1 MPVTKMTITSRQPY
15 AGGQEFGDAGAYEQI
30 EGQVHFSVDPAHEAN
45 ERIADIE
52 LAPRGP
58 DGRASFSS
66 DFRLLAP
73 VNQGKGN
80 RRLLLDVPNR
90 GRPLALKNLNSSPDA
105 APGEQQGPGNGFLM
119 RYGYTIAWCGWQHDV
134 PEGPGMLRIQAP
146 QAMIDGEPVSGKV
159 VVTFQP
165 NAPTK
170 VQHLSDRAHLPYP
183 CNNLEDWDSTLT
195 VQEHEDAPE
204 QAIPRDQWSFAR
216 LDGDRRVPDPRNVY
230 MESGFQPGKVYQV
243 IYNTTG
249 APIAGAGLL
258 ATRDI
263 ASFLRY
269 AGEADG
275 NPCAG
280 GIDAAYSFGVS
291 QSGRFLRHFLY
302 LGLNLDE
309 EGRPVFDG
317 FIPHVAGGK
326 RGEFNHRF
334 AQPSSQASR
343 SPNSL
348 FPFSDEDQ
356 TDPETGLTDGLLSR
370 LTSKGNRPGNH
381 QGNRP
386 KIMYVNTPSEYWGGH
401 GALLH
406 TEINGERDITPPEW
420 VRIYMLGGTQHAV
433 DGLPLADRD
442 AANEYRAQQLFNCL
456 DYRPLLRAALVNLD
470 RWATSDEAPPP
481 SAHPKLSEGTG
492 VSPESVMETFR
503 SIPGVGFPGQLRK
516 FTRLDFGP
524 DPRVPT
530 VIPARVGG
538 AYPRLVSGVDADG
551 NEVSGVPLPFVTVP
565 LATYTGWNMR
575 HRDIGGD
582 DQVLSSGGASGGTL
596 KGSTIPFPATRKDR
610 EAAGDPR
617 RSIEERYAS
626 RDDYAAQV
634 KQAGQALVSQGY
646 ALTEDLDTFEEQGR
660 ELYDALAGGVEGNA

>member
-1 MPVTKMTITSRQPY
+1 MPVTKMVITSRRPY
-15 AGGQEFGDAGAYEQI
+15 AGGQEFGDVGAYEQI
-30 EGQVHFSVDPAHEAN
+30 EGQVHFSVDPTHEAN
-45 ERIADIE
+45 EMIADIG
-52 LAPRGP
+52 LAPRDP
-58 DGRASFSS
+58 DGRVTFSA

-73 VNQGKGN
+73 VDPEKGN

-119 RYGYTIAWCGWQHDV
+119 RYGYTIVWCGWQHDV
-134 PEGPGMLRIQAP
+134 PEGPGMLRIRAP
-146 QAMIDGEPVSGKV
+146 EAMVDGEPVSGKV

-165 NAPTK
+165 NSPTR
-170 VQHLSDRAHLPYP
+170 VQYLSDRAHLPYP
-183 CNNLEDWDSTLT
+183 SNNLEDWDSVLT

-204 QAIPRDQWSFAR
+204 EVIPRDQWSFAR
-216 LDGDRRVPDPRNVY
+216 LDGDRRVPDSCNIY

-243 IYNTTG
+243 IYETTG

-263 ASFLRY
+263 AAFLRY
-269 AGEADG
+269 ASEEEG

-280 GIDAAYSFGVS
+280 SIDAAYSFGVS

-343 SPNSL
+343 STNSL

-356 TDPETGLTDGLLSR
+356 TDPETGLKDGLLSG
-370 LTSKGNRPGNH
+370 LTSK
-381 QGNRP
+381 GNRP

-442 AANEYRAQQLFNCL
+442 ATGEYRAQQLFNCL

-470 RWATSDEAPPP
+470 RWVTSSEAPPP
-481 SAHPKLSEGTG
+481 SACPKLFDGTG

-503 SIPGVGFPGQLRK
+503 SIPGVDFPSPLRK
-516 FTRLDFGP
+516 FTRLNFGP

-530 VIPARVGG
+530 VIPAKVGG
-538 AYPRLVSGVDADG
+538 AYPRLVSAVDADG
-551 NEVSGVPLPFVTVP
+551 NEVSGVPLPFVTAP

-582 DQVLSSGGASGGTL
+582 GQVLSSGGASGGTL

-617 RSIEERYAS
+617 VSIEERYAS
-626 RDDYAAQV
+626 RDDYVAQV
-634 KQAGQALVSQGY
+634 KKAAQTLVAQGY
-646 ALTEDLDTFEEQGR
+646 ALSEDMETFEEQGK
-660 ELYDALAGGVEGNA
+660 ELYDAVTGGAKRNA

>member
-1 MPVTKMTITSRQPY
+1 MPVTKMEITSREPY
-15 AGGQEFGDAGAYEQI
+15 AEGQVFGEAGEYEQI
-30 EGQVHFSVDPAHEAN
+30 EGRVYFSVDPAHKAN
-45 ERIADIE
+45 ETIADIE
-52 LAPRGP
+52 LAPRGA
-58 DGRASFSS
+58 DGRVTFSS
-66 DFRLLAP
+66 DFRLLVPAEAD
-73 VNQGKGN
+73 KGN

-105 APGEQQGPGNGFLM
+105 APGEQQGPGTGFLM
-119 RYGYTIAWCGWQHDV
+119 RYGYSMVFCGWQHDV
-134 PEGPGMLRIQAP
+134 PEGPGMLRIEAP
-146 QAMIDGEPVSGKV
+146 QAMDSDGPVSGQV

-165 NAPTK
+165 NSAIQ
-170 VQHLSDRAHLPYP
+170 VQYLSDRAHLPYP
-183 CNNLEDWDSTLT
+183 SNNLEDWNSTLT
-195 VQEHEDAPE
+195 VQDHEDGPE
-204 QAIPRDQWSFAR
+204 EMIPRDQWSFAR
-216 LDGDRRVPDPRNVY
+216 LEGGRVVPDSRHVY
-230 MESGFQPGKVYQV
+230 MASGFQPGKVYQV
-243 IYNTTG
+243 IYTTTG

-269 AGEADG
+269 GTAEEG

-309 EGRPVFDG
+309 EGRNVFDG

-343 SPNSL
+343 STNSL
-348 FPFSDEDQ
+348 FPFSDEAQ
-356 TDPETGLTDGLLSR
+356 TDPETGLTDGLLTR
-370 LTSKGNRPGNH
+370 LAEAGNF
-381 QGNRP
+381 P

-401 GALLH
+401 GALVH
-406 TEINGERDITPPEW
+406 TEINGERDMTPPES
-420 VRIYMLGGTQHAV
+420 VRVYMLGGTQHAV

-456 DYRPLLRAALVNLD
+456 DYRPLLRSALVNLD
-470 RWATSDEAPPP
+470 RWATSGEAPPP
-481 SAHPKLSEGTG
+481 SAHPSLSAGTA

-516 FTRLDFGP
+516 FSRLDFGP

-530 VIPARVGG
+530 VIPAKVGG
-538 AYPRLVSGVDADG
+538 AYPRLVSAVDQDG
-551 NEVSGVPLPFVTVP
+551 NEQAGVPLPFVSAP

-575 HRDIGGD
+575 HQAIGGS
-582 DQVLSSGGASGGTL
+582 DQVLASGGASGGTL
-596 KGSTIPFPATRKDR
+596 KGSTIPFPVTRQER
-610 EAAGDPR
+610 EASGDPR
-617 RSIEERYAS
+617 ASIEERYTS
-626 RDDYAAQV
+626 RDDYLGRV
-634 KQAGQALVSQGY
+634 RQAGQSLVDQGY
-646 ALTEDLDTFEEQGR
+646 ALAEDLDTFEEQGMA
-660 ELYDALAGGVEGNA
+660 LYDALASGVKQAA

>member
-1 MPVTKMTITSRQPY
+1 MPVAKMVITSRQPY
-15 AGGQEFGDAGAYEQI
+15 AGGQEFGDVGAYEQI

-45 ERIADIE
+45 EMIADIE
-52 LAPRGP
+52 LALRGS
-58 DGRASFSS
+58 DGRVSFSS

-73 VNQGKGN
+73 VGPGKGN

-119 RYGYTIAWCGWQHDV
+119 RYGYTIVWCGWQHDV

-146 QAMIDGEPVSGKV
+146 QAMSDGEPISGKV

-165 NAPTK
+165 NSPTR
-170 VQHLSDRAHLPYP
+170 VQYLSDRAHLPYP
-183 CNNLEDWDSTLT
+183 CNNLEDWDSVLT

-204 QAIPRDQWSFAR
+204 EVIPRDQWSFAR
-216 LDGDRRVPDPRNVY
+216 LDGDRRVPDRCNIY
-230 MESGFQPGKVYQV
+230 MASGFQPGKVYQV
-243 IYNTTG
+243 VYNTTG

-269 AGEADG
+269 AGENEG
-275 NPCAG
+275 NPCADR
-280 GIDAAYSFGVS
+280 IDAAYSFGVS

-302 LGLNLDE
+302 LGLNVDE
-309 EGRPVFDG
+309 EAREVFDG

-370 LTSKGNRPGNH
+370 LTAK
-381 QGNRP
+381 GNRP

-406 TEINGERDITPPEW
+406 TEISGERDITPPEW
-420 VRIYMLGGTQHAV
+420 VRVYMLCGTQHAV

-470 RWATSDEAPPP
+470 RWAASGEAPPP
-481 SAHPKLSEGTG
+481 SAYPRMADGTG
-492 VSPESVMETFR
+492 VSPEAVMDTFR
-503 SIPGVGFPGQLRK
+503 SIPGVEFPGQLRK
-516 FTRLDFGP
+516 FTRLNFGP

-530 VIPARVGG
+530 VIPAKVGG
-538 AYPRLVSGVDADG
+538 AYPRVVSSVDADG
-551 NEVSGVPLPFVTVP
+551 NEVSGVPLPFVTAP

-610 EAAGDPR
+610 EDAGDPR
-617 RSIEERYAS
+617 HSIEERYAS
-626 RDDYAAQV
+626 RDEYLVQV
-634 KQAGQALVSQGY
+634 KQAGQALVDQGY
-646 ALTEDLDTFEEQGR
+646 ALAEDMGTFEDQGR
-660 ELYDALAGGVEGNA
+660 ELYDALAGGAKRNA